1 MGCPINPT
9 EMFPTAYYSERLTED
24 EKLRLETIRKINTDA
39 FVEEYCKAHN
49 LEHLLRKDV
58 PVVNVDKGVNWAQVE
73 NEHIEAQEQAIQS
86 AQKCGPKGAVHDY
99 VQVPGDKCNCYE
111 SQWAPNIGCG
121 LLDDVMYPEP
131 EDEYN
136 RYFRPTRFLRW
147 LSIKLFFA
155 DLLDFF
161 PRCLEAIW
169 R

>member
-73 NEHIEAQEQAIQS
+73 NEHIEAQAQAIQS

-99 VQVPGDKCNCYE
+99 VQVPGDRCNCYE
-111 SQWAPNIGCG
+111 P
-121 LLDDVMYPEP
+121 P
-131 EDEYN
+131 
-136 RYFRPTRFLRW
+136 PTRFLRW

-155 DLLDFF
+155 DLFDFF
-161 PRCLEAIW
+161 PRCLEKLW
-169 R
+169 TES